1 MKNKPLAML
10 ATTAAAML
18 LLSGCSGND
27 GSPVNSA
34 NSGNGGKGP
43 TVSEASGAKPAGGEK
58 VTITY
63 WSRWPES
70 RQAIEQTIQQFEAEY
85 PNIHVNLPEIVSSQ
99 YTAQLQA
106 AISSNSLPD
115 IFANANAAPIDQLN
129 RLGLIHNLDDVL
141 TDGRRTQFY
150 EGTWTE
156 GYTTLD
162 GSVYALPHFT
172 PRRYAH
178 VLYYN
183 KDVLEKAGLTENDVP
198 KSWEELVRASGK
210 IRQAGSDV
218 YPLILGIKTD
228 WLVTGYV
235 GQMATAIKPDVVP
248 NDGFNLKTGQYEF
261 DSPGYVESIE
271 FLKKLQDDKVLHPN
285 SLVIDY
291 REASSLF
298 AAGKAAFIIDG
309 TFLSSELQQNN
320 KFEHFGVAPL
330 PTKDGKPSY
339 YAFQGETKATV
350 HVSKNTKHYEEVKLF
365 LNYYMDHFY
374 VNQLKLGVEGSPII
388 KQNETTQ
395 VDNPQFNRAQEIQDK
410 TFILSP
416 HPYTRNKA
424 AVQVNTELNGKKPK
438 ETVGKIVE
446 GYLTG
451 QIADVKSQLAQL
463 SAGYNQALK
472 ESIEKADRS
481 GQRISA
487 DDYRFPNWTPF
498 TPYTSDLYEDLP
510 KSQP

>member
-1 MKNKPLAML
+1 MNKIAFGLLSSAAAISL
-10 ATTAAAML
+10 LLTGCSSEQTGSTASGTSSGTASGTAAA
-18 LLSGCSGND
+18 D
-27 GSPVNSA
+27 
-34 NSGNGGKGP
+34 
-43 TVSEASGAKPAGGEK
+43 TASGSKAP

-70 RQAIEQTIQQFEAEY
+70 RQAIEQTIADFEKDY
-85 PNIHVNLPEIVSSQ
+85 PNIHVDFPDIVSSQ
-99 YTAQLQA
+99 YPAQLQA

-115 IFANANAAPIDQLN
+115 IFANSNAVPIDQLN

-141 TDGRRTQFY
+141 TDERKQQFY
-150 EGTWTE
+150 DGTWTE

-172 PRRYAH
+172 PRRYSH
-178 VLYYN
+178 MLYYN
-183 KDVLEKAGLTENDVP
+183 KDVLAKAGLTENDVP
-198 KSWEELVRASGK
+198 KSWEDLEKVGEK
-210 IRQAGSDV
+210 IRQVGSDV

-228 WLVTGYV
+228 WLVTGYI
-235 GQMATAIKPDVVP
+235 GQMATAIKPEVVP

-261 DSPGYVESIE
+261 DSPGYVESVE
-271 FLKKLQDDKVLHPN
+271 FLKKLQDEKLLHPN

-298 AAGKAAFIIDG
+298 AAGKAAFVIDG

-320 KFEHFGVAPL
+320 KFNDFGVAPL

-374 VNQLKLGVEGSPII
+374 VNQLKLGVEGSPIVE
-388 KQNETTQ
+388 QNKTTQ
-395 VDNPQFNRAQEIQDK
+395 VDNPQFLQAQDIQDK
-410 TFILSP
+410 AFILSP

-438 ETVGKIVE
+438 ENVGQIVE
-446 GYLTG
+446 GYLAG
-451 QIADVKSQLAQL
+451 QVTDLKGQLAQL

-472 ESIEKADRS
+472 ESIDKVSRS
-481 GQRISA
+481 GAKISA
-487 DDYRFPNWTPF
+487 TDYQFPNWTPF
-498 TPYTSDLYEDLP
+498 EPYTSDKYAELA
-510 KSQP
+510 K

>member
-1 MKNKPLAML
+1 MKKTAFVILASV
-10 ATTAAAML
+10 AAIIL
-18 LLSGCSGND
+18 LLTGCASNNTGQSG
-27 GSPVNSA
+27 
-34 NSGNGGKGP
+34 
-43 TVSEASGAKPAGGEK
+43 SGASAVNDPGAKDP

-70 RQAIEQTIQQFEAEY
+70 KQAIEQTIAEFEKDY
-85 PNIHVNLPEIVSSQ
+85 PNIHVDFPDIVSSQ
-99 YTAQLQA
+99 YTTQLQA

-115 IFANANAAPIDQLN
+115 IFANSTSVPIDQLN

-141 TDGRRTQFY
+141 TEERKQQFY

-156 GYTTLD
+156 GYMTLD
-162 GSVYALPHFT
+162 GGVYALPHFT
-172 PRRYAH
+172 PRRYSH
-178 VLYYN
+178 MLYYN
-183 KDVLEKAGLTENDVP
+183 KDVLTQAGLTENDVP
-198 KSWEELVRASGK
+198 KSWEDLEKVGERIK
-210 IRQAGSDV
+210 QAGSDV

-235 GQMATAIKPDVVP
+235 GQMATAIKPEVVP
-248 NDGFNLKTGQYEF
+248 NDGFNLQTGQYEF

-271 FLKKLQDDKVLHPN
+271 FLKKLQDEKLLHPN

-320 KFEHFGVAPL
+320 KFNDFGVAPL
-330 PTKDGKPSY
+330 PTKDEKPSY
-339 YAFQGETKATV
+339 YAFQGETKATL
-350 HVSKNTKHYEEVKLF
+350 HVSKNTKHYEEAKLF

-388 KQNETTQ
+388 EQNKTTQ
-395 VDNPQFNRAQEIQDK
+395 VDNPQFLQAQDIQDK
-410 TFILSP
+410 AFILSP

-438 ETVGKIVE
+438 ENVGKIVE

-451 QIADVKSQLAQL
+451 QITDVKSQLTQL
-463 SAGYNQALK
+463 SAGYNQSLK
-472 ESIEKADRS
+472 ESIQKVSQS
-481 GQRISA
+481 GQKIGEQ
-487 DDYRFPNWTPF
+487 DYQFPNWTPF
-498 TPYTSDLYEDLP
+498 TPYTSDQYRNLP
-510 KSQP
+510 K